1 MFPGAPPQPLEE
13 PTMAPVSTPIVLPP
27 RLPAQ
32 CFLTAARDYVLPPMI
47 LVAIVKH
54 ESKGHS
60 VAHVN
65 TNGTVDS
72 GVAQINDASWG
83 KYMAERYKITTQ
95 SLMSSPCQS
104 IRVMAYALRMEMNN
118 PECGGVDVWCG
129 VGRYHAPNSLVN
141 RAVYVPKVRDAL
153 FQIERTRRFE

>member
-1 MFPGAPPQPLEE
+1 MFPDVPTQPLDE
-13 PTMAPVSTPIVLPP
+13 PPLAPVSTPIVLPT

-60 VAHVN
+60 VAHLN
-65 TNGTVDS
+65 SNGTVDS

-83 KYMAERYKITTQ
+83 RYMAARYNITTQ
-95 SLMSSPCQS
+95 ALMVSPCQS
-104 IRVMAYALRMEMNN
+104 IRVMAYALRMEMNHA
-118 PECGGVDVWCG
+118 ECGGIDVWCG
-129 VGRYHAPNSLVN
+129 VGRYHSPNNSAN
-141 RAVYVPKVRDAL
+141 RAVYVPKVRSAL
-153 FQIERTRRFE
+153 VQIERTRRFE